1 MPQLQ
6 SHVGHWYSSW
16 VKSDINTTNLFA
28 CDGCDKIVL
37 PFDLYREVYKFDV
50 ITQTEAESTAWLKQT
65 NQEEQKS

>member
-1 MPQLQ
+1 M
-6 SHVGHWYSSW
+6 
-16 VKSDINTTNLFA
+16 FA

-37 PFDLYREVYKFDV
+37 PFDLYREVFKFDV